1 MIVRYVH
8 ERINQ
13 NGSRER
19 LVTEFSKPA
28 ILIGRGGDADI
39 LLSSRRASPQ
49 HARIEW
55 VGDALVISD
64 LGSLTGIRLNSQ
76 RVARAH
82 LNDGDRV
89 SIAEL
94 EMNVHISGG
103 VIELTA
109 SATPTSSE
117 SEADQIAAKE
127 KALRVESYLPAM
139 RMLVVSVI
147 VLGIAG
153 FLVYPF
159 GTMDFNSWSSGPVSN
174 SHRIIEA
181 DCQKCHAEP
190 FQPVKDE
197 ECLTCHQLTSHAK
210 DMHAFTTQHPK
221 LEMRCA
227 ECHMEHNGDAGLI
240 TKDADFCVGC
250 HADIT
255 SLKADTTL
263 LNVPSFETHPE
274 FRVSVRDAS
283 GMVSRVAITD
293 TNRAVDSTQIKLNHE
308 VHLKAGLRGRDGP
321 VTLECSSCHRLS
333 KNFALFEPISFERD
347 CRDCHS
353 LGFDERIPDAQVPH
367 GDAEGVYPALFTE
380 YTKLLLLTGADAT
393 GVSGRESA
401 RVLPGQESQL
411 KTEPA
416 DVSVVAR
423 SAREAEREMFTKTG
437 CFLCHSYAEKP
448 EQDRTDTN
456 SHYTISEAKIPNV
469 WLPGARFSHGA
480 HEEFSCESCHEKAR
494 NSRKTSDLLLPHK
507 QLCQQCHSQEHKAG
521 YVSSGCAECHSYH
534 DPLGIPREKKQSIA
548 DYLHSLTR

>member
-1 MIVRYVH
+1 MIIRYIH

-19 LVTEFSKPA
+19 LVTEFSKSE
-28 ILIGRGGDADI
+28 IVIGRSGDADI

-49 HARIEW
+49 HARLEW
-55 VGDALVISD
+55 IGDAFVISD
-64 LGSLTGIRLNSQ
+64 LGSLTGVRVNSQ
-76 RVARAH
+76 RISRAH
-82 LNDGDRV
+82 LNDGDTV

-94 EMNVHISGG
+94 EIAVHVSDETL
-103 VIELTA
+103 ELMA
-109 SATPTSSE
+109 SATPTAPE
-117 SEADQIAAKE
+117 SAADQIAAKE
-127 KALRVESYLPAM
+127 KALRIESYLPTM
-139 RMLVVSVI
+139 RVLVGGVVT
-147 VLGIAG
+147 LGIAV

-159 GTMDFNSWSSGPVSN
+159 GSRNFNAWSSGPISN

-190 FQPVKDE
+190 FQPVQDE

-210 DMHAFTTQHPK
+210 DMHAFTRQHPN

-227 ECHMEHNGDAGLI
+227 QCHTEHNGDAGLI
-240 TKDADFCVGC
+240 SKDAGFCVGC

-255 SLKADTTL
+255 SLKTDTTIA
-263 LNVPSFETHPE
+263 NVPSLDAHPE

-293 TNRAVDSTQIKLNHE
+293 TNRAIDGTQIKLNHE
-308 VHLKAGLRGRDGP
+308 VHLKAGLRGSNGP

-333 KNFALFEPISFERD
+333 ENFRSFEPISFEKD

-353 LGFDERIPDAQVPH
+353 LGFDERMPDAQVPH

-380 YTKLLLLTGADAT
+380 YTKLLLLRGGDAAAM
-393 GVSGRESA
+393 GGGEPA
-401 RVLPGQESQL
+401 RVMPGQGTQSE
-411 KTEPA
+411 TEPA
-416 DVSVVAR
+416 DVAVVAQ
-423 SAREAEREMFTKTG
+423 SARAAEKELFTKTG

-448 EQDRTDTN
+448 KQDMTDTN
-456 SHYTISEAKIPNV
+456 SHYTIVEPNIPNV
-469 WLPGARFSHGA
+469 WFPGARFSHGA

-494 NSRKTSDLLLPHK
+494 DSGKTSDILLPHK
-507 QLCQQCHSQEHKAG
+507 PLCQQCHSQEKKAG
-521 YVSSGCAECHSYH
+521 YVSAGCAECHSYH
-534 DPLGIPREKKQSIA
+534 DPLGIPREKKQSIS